1 LSHRSRPGVPQP
13 ILLLICTQDQWQRKK
28 QTKEEARNAKRA
40 KLDPDALKTVK
51 DVMDENARK
60 RKRAE
65 DDQLESD
72 DGELGSEKPREGLT
86 RGLRKSK
93 KQKKAG
99 NANDLQPPEA
109 RRSDG
114 TVEQGKDIAPQKKV
128 ERSAAKRERKKAKAE
143 AKLSK
148 KNEIQKEALQK
159 QATTDCNLQTDNYTE
174 GNDEEEAP
182 LGDLA
187 PVEGFPLHQLDS
199 GRAGPASTATSSPI
213 PNSGSFDVS
222 QPPSGSSSISSIAP
236 SETTDSKEQHKPTA
250 FQNPLKPT
258 SEELKQRLQKRLDEL
273 RAARHADGFDGKPAR
288 NRQELIEARRQR
300 EEQRRK
306 HRKELRLKTKEEEQR
321 LRDEAIARRF
331 SPRGSGSLLA
341 SPRSPA
347 DSIMSIPT
355 NFSFG
360 RVSFADGQQTD
371 AALSSLIKG
380 RKTRGPQDPAT
391 ALKTAESKQARLAAL
406 DDEKRAD
413 IEEKDMWLNAK
424 KRAYGER
431 VKDDVSLLKKTLK
444 RKQNVKKKS
453 EREWKGRLEGVKR
466 AKEMRQAKREDN
478 LRKRKEEKG
487 NKGKKGK
494 PKARPGFE
502 GSFKARTGGK
512 KK

>member
-1 LSHRSRPGVPQP
+1 
-13 ILLLICTQDQWQRKK
+13 
-28 QTKEEARNAKRA
+28 
-40 KLDPDALKTVK
+40 LKTVK

-72 DGELGSEKPREGLT
+72 VGELGSEKPREGLT
-86 RGLRKSK
+86 RGPRKSK

-99 NANDLQPPEA
+99 NAKEMQPPEGK
-109 RRSDG
+109 RSDG
-114 TVEQGKDIAPQKKV
+114 TVEQRKDIASQMKV
-128 ERSAAKRERKKAKAE
+128 EGSAAKRELKKAKAE
-143 AKLSK
+143 TKLKK
-148 KNEIQKEALQK
+148 KNKIQKEALYNLAEGASRN
-159 QATTDCNLQTDNYTE
+159 QATTNSNVQADNYIE
-174 GNDEEEAP
+174 ENDEEEAP
-182 LGDLA
+182 VEDLA
-187 PVEGFPLHQLDS
+187 PVEGFSLHQHDS
-199 GRAGPASTATSSPI
+199 GQAGPASTATSSPI
-213 PNSGSFDVS
+213 PNSGSFELS
-222 QPPSGSSSISSIAP
+222 QSPSGSSSISSIVPPALP
-236 SETTDSKEQHKPTA
+236 SETADAKELHKATA
-250 FQNPLKPT
+250 LQRPLKPT

-306 HRKELRLKTKEEEQR
+306 HKKELRLKAKEEEQR
-321 LRDEAIARRF
+321 LCDEAIARRF

-347 DSIMSIPT
+347 DSMSIPT

-380 RKTRGPQDPAT
+380 RKARGPQDPAT
-391 ALKTAESKQARLAAL
+391 ALKAAESKQARLVAL
-406 DDEKRAD
+406 DNERRAD

-431 VKDDVSLLKKTLK
+431 VKDDMSLLKKTLK
-444 RKQNVKKKS
+444 RKQNAKKKS